1 MQRIRAIALPAAT
14 AGYLL
19 LGMTGAQ
26 ADPNCVRPYE
36 PNIPGAATATYE
48 QMQSAFK
55 SFAQYQSD
63 LDEYIHCLERE
74 RRNAEEER
82 YRTVREWDRA
92 VSSFNAQ

>member
-1 MQRIRAIALPAAT
+1 
-14 AGYLL
+14 
-19 LGMTGAQ
+19 
-26 ADPNCVRPYE
+26 
-36 PNIPGAATATYE
+36 
-48 QMQSAFK
+48 MQSAFK